1 MLEQI
6 TVGFMVMLRNLV
18 SSIPHAGL
26 WLVAIIVG
34 VCFALALRCPG
45 CCEDDPV
52 FSKKAV

>member
-26 WLVAIIVG
+26 LLAAVIAG

-45 CCEDDPV
+45 CCEDDEI
-52 FSKKAV
+52 FSRKAV